1 MTLIPDDNSLSS
13 DQNTNKL
20 LETPNLLY
28 NRQKLYQLS

>member
-1 MTLIPDDNSLSS
+1 MTSIPDDSFLSS

-28 NRQKLYQLS
+28 NRKKLYQLS